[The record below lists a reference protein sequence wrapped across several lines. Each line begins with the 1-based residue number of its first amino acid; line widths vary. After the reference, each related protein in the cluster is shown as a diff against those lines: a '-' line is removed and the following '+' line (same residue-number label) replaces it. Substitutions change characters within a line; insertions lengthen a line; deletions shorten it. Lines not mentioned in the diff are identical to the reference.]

1 MALAAQGLDGTARK
15 RGNNSGIAGLID
27 KLGLLQIDSVNVLA
41 RSHYLPLHARLGS
54 YSKAELD
61 ALAWGQT
68 PKLFEYWAHEASL
81 LPVALH
87 PLLRWRMEDARDG
100 ATGWLRTAQFLT
112 EQADLVDR
120 ALAEIRDRGPL
131 AASELQM
138 GERGAGGWWG
148 WSEAKRTVECLF
160 AAGRLAV
167 ITRRGNFERV
177 YGLPEMALAPDVL
190 AQPTP
195 SRDEAQRGLL
205 TIAANA
211 LGIATEKDLRDYFR
225 LNPAD
230 TKRGIAALVEE
241 GTLIPVTVKGWPP
254 AYRARDAVL
263 PKRIKHQS
271 LLSPFD
277 NAIWHRDRTERLF
290 NMRFR
295 LEIYTPAAK
304 RVHGY
309 YVLPFL
315 EDDAIT
321 ARVDLKADRAG
332 SALLVKAAHSEPGK
346 TPDTAARLASELRN
360 MADWLGLE
368 DVQIEPVGGFAA
380 ELAGASNVKPNA
392 SSC

>member
-15 RGNNSGIAGLID
+15 RGHNAGLVELID
-27 KLGLLQIDSVNVLA
+27 RLGLLQIDSVNVLA

-54 YSKAELD
+54 YSKADLD
-61 ALAWGQT
+61 ALAWGKAPQ
-68 PKLFEYWAHEASL
+68 LFEYWAHEASL
-81 LPVALH
+81 LPVALQ
-87 PLLRWRMEDARDG
+87 PLLRWRMEDARHG
-100 ATGWLRTAQFLT
+100 ATGWLRTAHFLS
-112 EQADLVDR
+112 ERADLVDR

-160 AAGRLAV
+160 AAGRLAAV
-167 ITRRGNFERV
+167 TRRGNFERV
-177 YGLPEMALAPDVL
+177 YGLPENVFAADVL
-190 AQPTP
+190 DQPTP
-195 SRDEAQRGLL
+195 SRHDAQRELL
-205 TIAANA
+205 TVAANA

-230 TKRGIAALVEE
+230 TKRGIATLVEE
-241 GTLIPVTVKGWPP
+241 GTLIPVTVEGWPQ
-254 AYRARDAVL
+254 AYRAKDAAL
-263 PKRIKHQS
+263 PKRIKHQA

-290 NMRFR
+290 DMRFR

-321 ARVDLKADRAG
+321 ARVDLKADRAA

-346 TPDTAARLASELRN
+346 TPKTAARLASELRN

-368 DVQIEPVGGFAA
+368 DVRIDSVGGLAA
-380 ELAGASNVKPNA
+380 ELSKASGVRTE
-392 SSC
+392 